1 MRINDTIA
9 AISTA
14 LSEGGIGI
22 VRISGE
28 NSVEIADRIY
38 KGKEKLINVS
48 THTIHYGHI
57 YYKEEIIDE
66 VLVSVM
72 RAPRS
77 FTGED
82 TVEINCH
89 GGVIVVQKVLE
100 AVLGSG
106 AYLAQPGEFTKR
118 AFLNGKID
126 LSQAEAV
133 IDIIEAK
140 NDYALQSGMSQL
152 QGKLKSRISDLTGR
166 ILTELAYI
174 EAALDD
180 PEHYSLDGHKEVLE
194 CEILRIRDEIQS
206 LIKSYQNGSVIKE
219 GINTV
224 IIGRPNAGKSSLLN
238 LLLGKER
245 AIVTDI
251 AGTTRDILT
260 EHLKLS
266 GISLNLS
273 DTAGIRSSDDFVENI
288 GVNMAKEAA
297 KNADFILC
305 VLDASRKLGDEDIEI
320 LRLIRDK
327 KAIILLNKM
336 DLEPVLSEDEIKKYS
351 DKEVIAF
358 SAMHGIG
365 LSRMENTIKQM
376 FIDGELNFNDQ
387 VYVTNIRHRNA
398 LSEADSFLGMVINSI
413 CSDMPEDFYS
423 IDLYAAYESLKSIT
437 GEGVV
442 DDVINE
448 VFSKFCMG
456 K

>member
-1 MRINDTIA
+1 MRIHDTIA

-28 NSVEIADRIY
+28 EAVAIADRIY
-38 KGKEKLINVS
+38 VGKQKLCDVAS
-48 THTIHYGHI
+48 HTIHYGHI
-57 YYKEEIIDE
+57 YWKDHCLDE

-72 RAPRS
+72 RAPRT

-100 AVLGSG
+100 AVLSCG
-106 AYLAQPGEFTKR
+106 AYLAEAGEFTKR

-133 IDIIEAK
+133 IDVIEAK
-140 NDYALQSGMSQL
+140 NDYALNAGMSQL
-152 QGKLKSRISDLTGR
+152 RGGLKVKITEITQR
-166 ILTELAYI
+166 ILTELAFI

-180 PEHYSLDGHKEVLE
+180 PEHYSLEGYGDVLFEKIKEAQQKIETL
-194 CEILRIRDEIQS
+194 IL
-206 LIKSYQNGSVIKE
+206 SYQNGAVLKE

-251 AGTTRDILT
+251 AGTTRDMIT

-266 GISLNLS
+266 GISLNIS
-273 DTAGIRSSDDFVENI
+273 DTAGIRESDDVVESI
-288 GVNMAKEAA
+288 GVNLAKEAA
-297 KNADFILC
+297 MQADLVIC
-305 VLDASRKLGDEDIEI
+305 VLDAGRNLSEEDISI
-320 LRLIRDK
+320 LNLIQDK
-327 KAIILLNKM
+327 KALILLNKM
-336 DLEPVLSEDEIKKYS
+336 DLNPVLTKEAIRLYS
-351 DKEVIAF
+351 DKEIIEF
-358 SAMHGIG
+358 SALMGTG
-365 LSRMENTIKQM
+365 LSVMEETIKQM
-376 FIDGELNFNDQ
+376 FLSGELDFNDQ
-387 VYVTNIRHRNA
+387 VYITNIRHKNA
-398 LSEADSFLGMVINSI
+398 LSEASHFLDLVLQSI
-413 CSDMPEDFYS
+413 QTGMPEDFYS
-423 IDLYAAYESLKSIT
+423 IDLYAAYESLRSIT
-437 GEGVV
+437 GESAI

-448 VFSKFCMG
+448 IFSKFCMG